1 MAYFLD
7 DGISSVTMD
16 RSGFNDMMEQLAAAF
31 VKDISRLAAIS
42 FAMMKVAEFDGCF
55 CHFCLLSRIDKYKKV

>member
-1 MAYFLD
+1 MSKEKGYTNLAYFLD

-31 VKDISRLAAIS
+31 VKDISRQGRNIICDDES
-42 FAMMKVAEFDGCF
+42 C
-55 CHFCLLSRIDKYKKV
+55 